1 MPAINETGHA
11 KNLANFEDLIA
22 FCASYPTY
30 NPASTALSV
39 ASLNTK
45 LTDART
51 ALNGVIAAQ
60 TTFNN
65 AVNVRKTAFADLGPL
80 VTRAVNALEA
90 AGADAETVKDARTI
104 NRKLQGQRAAKADTA
119 PPAAPG
125 DTPPAVKKISASQ
138 QSYDQLMEHF
148 AKLINLLTTIPAYA
162 PNETDINLTAL
173 ATKLGVLQTTNSAV
187 SNTYTAWSNSRIARE
202 ETMYSPLTGLVL
214 LATNVKKYIKSLFG
228 AGSPQY
234 EQVNNI
240 NFKTIRP

>member
-1 MPAINETGHA
+1 MSSAIETGHA
-11 KNLANFEDLIA
+11 KNVANFSTLIS
-22 FCASYPTY
+22 FCMANPGY
-30 NPASTALSV
+30 NPAAPPLTIAGLTSKHTA
-39 ASLNTK
+39 
-45 LTDART
+45 ART
-51 ALNGVIAAQ
+51 ALDNVIATGNA
-60 TTFNN
+60 FNN
-65 AVNVRKTAFADLGPL
+65 AVNSRKTAFAALCPFA
-80 VTRAVNALEA
+80 TRVINALEA
-90 AGADAETVKDARTI
+90 SGATAETIKDARTI

-214 LATNVKKYIKSLFG
+214 LATNVKNISSHSL
-228 AGSPQY
+228 A
-234 EQVNNI
+234 QVHPSTN
-240 NFKTIRP
+240 R